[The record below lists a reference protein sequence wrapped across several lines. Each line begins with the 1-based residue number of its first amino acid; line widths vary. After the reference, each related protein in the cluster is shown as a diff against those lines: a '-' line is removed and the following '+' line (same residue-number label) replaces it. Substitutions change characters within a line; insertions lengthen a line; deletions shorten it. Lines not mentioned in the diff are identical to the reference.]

1 MSKTPPRSEPSVG
14 PGPLGDGAV
23 PGSAA
28 PGSAAP
34 ETDGAATETPGEGP
48 ALRGSPRS
56 TAWSIARLAAAL
68 GVLVGVLLAAGLGN
82 LLIFIVALVLIVVVH
97 ELGHYLTAKWS
108 HMKVTEFFIGFG
120 PRLWS
125 IRRGE
130 TDYGVKP
137 ILAGAYVK
145 IPGMTNLDEVDPAD
159 EMRTYRQKP
168 FHRRILVASAG
179 SIMHYVMAF
188 VLALIAVAAFGVP
201 SATQVKVAGFVK
213 WPGHHE
219 TAAQLAGM
227 KPGERIVAI
236 DGKSI
241 STTGEISQAIAARH
255 GRPVSVVVTEA
266 GHRSALRVQPVAGH
280 TDGSTEVLGPGHG
293 KTEWLIGVALN
304 NAPLY
309 VSKNPIEDV
318 AWAGADVGHVTSAT
332 ILGIGHVFSPGG
344 ISNLFHQVTSSTAAK
359 KAAATPTKSERV
371 MTVIGVARLATQA
384 EKAGVYYFLSILI
397 ALNIVLGLMNM
408 LPMLPLDGG
417 HVAIAVYER
426 IRTRRGHPY
435 YQADAAKLLPVVYAF
450 MAVLLVVIGSAVFL
464 DITHPVANPF
474 G

>member
-1 MSKTPPRSEPSVG
+1 MS
-14 PGPLGDGAV
+14 
-23 PGSAA
+23 
-28 PGSAAP
+28 
-34 ETDGAATETPGEGP
+34 
-48 ALRGSPRS
+48 RS
-56 TAWSIARLAAAL
+56 TAWSIARLVAVL
-68 GVLVGVLLAAGLGN
+68 GALVGVLLAAGLGD
-82 LLIFIVALVLIVVVH
+82 LLIFVVALVLIVVVH

-108 HMKVTEFFIGFG
+108 RMKVTEFFIGFG

-159 EMRTYRQKP
+159 ELRTYRQKP

-201 SATQVKVAGFVK
+201 STTQVKVAGFVH
-213 WPGHHE
+213 WPGHRE

-227 KPGERIVAI
+227 KAGERIVRI
-236 DGKSI
+236 GGRSI
-241 STTGEISQAIAARH
+241 STTVQVSRAIAARD
-255 GRPVSVVVTEA
+255 GKAVPMVVTHA
-266 GHRSALRVQPVAGH
+266 GHRSTLTVQPVAGH
-280 TDGSTEVLGPGHG
+280 THGTTEVLGAGHG
-293 KTEWLIGVALN
+293 KTQWLVGVQLSD
-304 NAPLY
+304 APLY
-309 VSKNPIEDV
+309 VSKNPLQDI
-318 AWAGADVGHVTSAT
+318 AWAGVDVGHVTAAT
-332 ILGIGHVFSPGG
+332 IVGIGHVFSPGG
-344 ISNLFHQVTSSTAAK
+344 LGNLFHQVTSSSAAK
-359 KAAATPTKSERV
+359 RAAATPTRSERV

-384 EKAGVYYFLSILI
+384 EQAGVYYFLSILI

-426 IRTRRGHPY
+426 IRTRRGRPY